1 MLLTGSL
8 RSTDKRDIFR
18 ELIPVLQAARIR
30 VSCISVAG
38 AEVFLLRR
46 LVELCGG
53 GGGDSRLECAMDR
66 NHLTDLLV
74 KKAKPP
80 VKKKSLRMDG
90 EGWGEGDPNPNPNP
104 KTCSFVQYGFPLLL
118 NSSIPTMT
126 SYALSKSGAP
136 TVGFSTTSYEC
147 PRCKAR
153 VKDVPCDCTTCGL
166 KLIIAPMLSR
176 SFHHLFPVPGFDELD
191 EDEEDENEDTATKCF
206 ACSRVFITNAELG
219 LDQKKKKKKRIMM
232 KATSIEEMGDKSSRA
247 ATASEVVKTMKFK
260 CTKCREV
267 FCFSCDMF
275 LHETLHNCP
284 GCLLLPR

>member
-1 MLLTGSL
+1 M
-8 RSTDKRDIFR
+8 
-18 ELIPVLQAARIR
+18 
-30 VSCISVAG
+30 
-38 AEVFLLRR
+38 
-46 LVELCGG
+46 
-53 GGGDSRLECAMDR
+53 
-66 NHLTDLLV
+66 
-74 KKAKPP
+74 
-80 VKKKSLRMDG
+80 
-90 EGWGEGDPNPNPNP
+90 
-104 KTCSFVQYGFPLLL
+104 
-118 NSSIPTMT
+118 
-126 SYALSKSGAP
+126 
-136 TVGFSTTSYEC
+136 
-147 PRCKAR
+147 
-153 VKDVPCDCTTCGL
+153 
-166 KLIIAPMLSR
+166 
-176 SFHHLFPVPGFDELD
+176 FPVPGFDELD